1 MPESSNLKPGWK
13 VWRFDQIATNVN
25 VRIDNPSESGME
37 HYVGLE
43 HLDPDSLKIR
53 RWGTPDDVEAT
64 KLMFKKGDIIFGRRR
79 AYQRKLGVAEFDG
92 ICSAHAMVLRAKP
105 DVVLPEFLPFFMQSD
120 LFMNRAVEI
129 SVGSLSPTIN
139 WKVMAVQRFA
149 LPSLAEQ
156 AKYCEVLIAQ
166 EALLNAYDALVDRAK
181 QAVKSSTHSLLTPS
195 RDIGAAISHFSST
208 SELILPDGWSMSI
221 ASEICS
227 APVTS
232 GTTPRDGIKD
242 TETGFPFLRVQNLS
256 FDGRLD
262 FSSAKYLQDDA
273 FTSTKKTHV
282 QPGDVLTNI
291 VGPPLGKVSIVPAG
305 FPEAQINQA
314 IVRFR
319 PKNNLLGKYLAYY
332 LMSDFAKSWLFIRSK
347 KTSGQR
353 NINSST
359 CAALPVPMPPSELI
373 AELAQRL
380 DGFFEILRPIE
391 ERRVALQN
399 VKKSLLAKATG
410 GLYVQ

>member
-1 MPESSNLKPGWK
+1 MADSKNLKPGWK
-13 VWRFDQIATNVN
+13 VWRFDQMATNVN

-37 HYVGLE
+37 YYVGLE
-43 HLDPDSLKIR
+43 HLDADSLKIR
-53 RWGTPDDVEAT
+53 RWGSPDDVEAT

-79 AYQRKLGVAEFDG
+79 AYQRKLGLAEFDG

-105 DVVLPEFLPFFMQSD
+105 EVVLPEFLPFFMQSD
-120 LFMNRAVEI
+120 LFMSRAVEI

-139 WKVMAVQRFA
+139 WKTMAAQEFA
-149 LPSLAEQ
+149 LPPLTEQ
-156 AKYCEVLIAQ
+156 AKFCGVLIAQ
-166 EALLNAYDALVDRAK
+166 DALLRNYDNLMDKAK
-181 QAVKSSTHSLLTPS
+181 QIVKSSTNSLLTSSVDIAEEIS
-195 RDIGAAISHFSST
+195 RFSST
-208 SELILPDGWSMSI
+208 SEISLPEGWSLST

-232 GTTPRDGIKD
+232 GSTPKSGITD
-242 TETGFPFLRVQNLS
+242 IETGHPFLRVQNLS
-256 FDGRLD
+256 FDGHLD
-262 FSSAKYLQDDA
+262 FSSAKYLEADE
-273 FTSTKKTHV
+273 FKFTKKTHV

-291 VGPPLGKVSIVPAG
+291 VGPPLGKVSLVPEE

-319 PKNNLLGKYLAYY
+319 PKNNLLGRYLAYY
-332 LMSDFAKSWLFIRSK
+332 LMSEFAKSWLFSRSK

-359 CAALPVPMPPSELI
+359 CASLPVPIPPVELI
-373 AELAQRL
+373 EEIARRM

-391 ERRVALQN
+391 ERKETLQS
-399 VKKSLLAKATG
+399 VKMRFLDKATG
-410 GLYVQ
+410 GLSV